1 MPSRIYCS
9 EESGHEPM
17 PGTADRVDAWLLLE
31 YHPAWKARAIDD
43 GDLSADTRRWLEYS
57 IGQAAADGLK
67 VRPQLIRQP
76 EIDRN
81 HITLFVGLRDRLL
94 CFQGDDYRFLQAL
107 DLSAVLA
114 DPQCYEGIA
123 EPHYFVC
130 TNGQRDVC
138 CARFGLPVYAGLR
151 ARVGERVWQVTHLG
165 GHRFAPNV
173 LVLPQ
178 GVLYGR
184 VAEDTLAGFLES
196 VESGALAFDQ
206 MRGRTWLEPEAQA
219 AEVLSQRSDLVHV
232 ATEVTDGV
240 STVRFAVAPEHGAE
254 VTVRVRRSSE
264 ALTVRKS
271 CGDAAVSEVRPF
283 VPG

>member
-1 MPSRIYCS
+1 ML
-9 EESGHEPM
+9 
-17 PGTADRVDAWLLLE
+17 GTADRVDAWLLLE

-43 GDLSADTRRWLEYS
+43 GDLGADTRRWLDDA
-57 IGQAAADGLK
+57 IARAGAAGLK

-76 EIDRN
+76 EIDRRG
-81 HITLFVGLRDRLL
+81 IRLFVGLPDRLL
-94 CFQGDDYRFLQAL
+94 QFRGDDYRFLQTL
-107 DLSAVLA
+107 DLPQILEHPEVHEAV
-114 DPQCYEGIA
+114 A

-151 ARVGERVWQVTHLG
+151 ARVGERAWQVTHLG

-184 VAEDTLAGFLES
+184 VGEDTLGGFLDA
-196 VESGALAFDQ
+196 VESGVLAFDH
-206 MRGRTWLEPEAQA
+206 MRGRSWLEPEAQA
-219 AEVLSQRSDLVHV
+219 AEVLSRRSDLVHLGTDLADEV
-232 ATEVTDGV
+232 AV
-240 STVRFAVAPEHGAE
+240 VRFASATAAAGELA
-254 VTVRVRRSSE
+254 VRVRRAPQ
-264 ALTVRKS
+264 ALTVLKS
-271 CGDAAVSEVRPF
+271 CGDEAASQVTPF